1 LNNAKKFL
9 GKIALI
15 KIFIINKIK
24 IMRKI
29 VRITE
34 SDINKIANRVL
45 NEFVFDDDDTNFER
59 PNKYERRKVSLFKKE
74 IMNKLESGGTDWA
87 TNVPNPPLKSLIDG
101 IRRVCDKYEN
111 I

>member
-1 LNNAKKFL
+1 MNNAKKFL

>member
-1 LNNAKKFL
+1 M
-9 GKIALI
+9 GR
-15 KIFIINKIK
+15 FIIVKYIYDKI
-24 IMRKI
+24 IYMSKI
-29 VRITE
+29 VRLTE

-111 I
+111 L